1 MKKTIA
7 LLALSASFWLA
18 ARPGWA
24 AGPHPGTAAAPG
36 KSAPA
41 GQALLKFLPR
51 STAVLLVVDI
61 RRVMAIDAIA
71 KAMQDPK
78 FREGYD
84 VTVKKL
90 GIDPAKDIA
99 FAAMAVP
106 APDDFSGYFTPSF
119 KGFGLVLDLK
129 YDRARVEDS
138 IMRESPG
145 AKIETYGGVTVFSW
159 LAAEGQPQVPGI
171 PAGLNW
177 LALLDATHIALGD
190 EPGVRGII
198 DVLQKKAEPVTAD
211 PEMAFLLDR
220 ADKSGLVWGV
230 VSYPA
235 ELVKKT
241 IAANPQF
248 KAMEALKGMTLGL
261 DDKDS
266 ILTVDLRTVGGTQEQ
281 NAAGA
286 ANLNGL
292 RAAGALSL
300 KEPALVDVL
309 NAIVV
314 TAGKDFTRAT
324 ATVSHETLEK
334 LWQLARPLGQA
345 PIWEALTK
353 EAADLREKGD
363 YEGAAKSG
371 QKALEL
377 AEKAFG
383 PDDPDTAGS
392 LYNLGQIYVKLKK
405 DAEAEPLFKRALEI
419 SEKTLGPDD
428 PRVATALDGLSRL
441 YFIQR
446 RYQEAEPLYRRLLAV
461 LEKSLGPD
469 HPDVAE
475 TLYFLGGIYYFQDRE
490 AEAEPLLKRSLA
502 SREKALGPD
511 HPDVAESLN
520 ILADLYVDRGR
531 NEEAEP
537 LYERALAILERS
549 RGPDDPSVAI
559 RLVDLA
565 KAFQRRG
572 RYAEAEPLFKRALAI
587 QEKALGPDHPDV
599 AKSLNDFAVLYHIQ
613 SRFAEAEP
621 LYKRSLAIREK
632 ALGPDAREVRDSLKI
647 LAELYRATKREKEA
661 RELEAR
667 AARIRSITK

>member
-7 LLALSASFWLA
+7 LLALSVSFWLA

-24 AGPHPGTAAAPG
+24 AGPRPGAAAAPG

-51 STAVLLVVDI
+51 SSAGLLVVDI
-61 RRVMAIDAIA
+61 RRVLAIDAIA

-78 FREGYD
+78 FRAGYD
-84 VTVKKL
+84 ENVKKM

-99 FAAMAVP
+99 YAAMAMP
-106 APDDFSGYFTPSF
+106 APDDLSGYFMPSF
-119 KGFGLVLDLK
+119 KSFGLILDLK

-145 AKIETYGGVTVFSW
+145 AKKEIYGGVTVFSW
-159 LAAEGQPQVPGI
+159 LAAEGQPQAPGI

-198 DVLQKKAEPVTAD
+198 DVLHKKAEPVTAN
-211 PEMAFLLDR
+211 PEVAFLLDR
-220 ADKSGLVWGV
+220 TDKSGLVWGV

-235 ELVKKT
+235 GLVKKT

-261 DDKDS
+261 DDKNS

-281 NAAGA
+281 NAVGA
-286 ANLNGL
+286 TNLNGL
-292 RAAGALSL
+292 RAAGALTV
-300 KEPALVDVL
+300 KEPALVDLL
-309 NAIVV
+309 NATSV
-314 TAGKDFTRAT
+314 TAGKDFIRTT

-345 PIWEALTK
+345 PIWRALTK
-353 EAADLREKGD
+353 ETDDLREKGD
-363 YEGAAKSG
+363 YEAAARSG

-383 PDDPDTAGS
+383 PDHPDTAGS
-392 LYNLGQIYVKLKK
+392 VYNLGLIYVKLKK
-405 DAEAEPLFKRALEI
+405 NAEAEPLFRRALEI
-419 SEKTLGPDD
+419 VEKALGPDD
-428 PRVATALDGLSRL
+428 PRVATALNALSSL
-441 YFIQR
+441 YFIQH
-446 RYQEAEPLYRRLLAV
+446 RYREAEPFYKRLLAV
-461 LEKSLGPD
+461 REKSLGPD

-475 TLYFLGGIYYFQDRE
+475 TLYFLGGLYDFQDRD
-490 AEAEPLLKRSLA
+490 AEAEPLFRRSLA
-502 SREKALGPD
+502 IREKALGPDHPDVAVSLGALAGLYVDQDRDAEAEPLYKRAVAILEGSRGPNDPSLAIRLVDLAKTLQRQGRYAEAEPLFKRAVAIQEKALGPD

-520 ILADLYVDRGR
+520 
-531 NEEAEP
+531 
-537 LYERALAILERS
+537 
-549 RGPDDPSVAI
+549 
-559 RLVDLA
+559 
-565 KAFQRRG
+565 
-572 RYAEAEPLFKRALAI
+572 
-587 QEKALGPDHPDV
+587 
-599 AKSLNDFAVLYHIQ
+599 DFGVLYHIQ
-613 SRFAEAEP
+613 GRFAEAEP

-632 ALGPDAREVRDSLKI
+632 ALGPDAREVADSLKI
-647 LAELYRATKREKEA
+647 LAELFRATKREKEA

-667 AARIRSITK
+667 AARIRSISK